1 MNFIISIFFYAF
13 SDNIYLAI
21 EYTMDTTRNAFISAT
36 SLAPISESEDE
47 IIVSTTLYQN
57 FDETRF
63 YSLQNQSSGD
73 MGNYS
78 RIDHQVIEDC
88 IGIVMMET
96 VNRD

>member
-1 MNFIISIFFYAF
+1 
-13 SDNIYLAI
+13 
-21 EYTMDTTRNAFISAT
+21 MDTTRNAFISAT

-96 VNRD
+96 VNRDGPNYHYYFLFKFN